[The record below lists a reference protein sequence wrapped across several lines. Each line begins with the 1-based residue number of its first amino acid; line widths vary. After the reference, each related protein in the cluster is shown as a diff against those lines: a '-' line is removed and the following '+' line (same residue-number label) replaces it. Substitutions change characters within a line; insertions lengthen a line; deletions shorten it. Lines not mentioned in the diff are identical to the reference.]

1 MSKSFLGFGI
11 RRLDAHPGEGAR
23 TNATVIEEDYKVQE
37 EEEEEE
43 EEDEMEVSRNTS
55 KRRGR

>member
-43 EEDEMEVSRNTS
+43 MEVSRNTS

>member
-11 RRLDAHPGEGAR
+11 RRLDAHPGGARTR

-43 EEDEMEVSRNTS
+43 EEMELSKNTS